1 MHRKF
6 VGQSKKMK
14 IGRAR
19 QAMTESPRKCF
30 NGLRRHSSIDSS
42 TLSNRF
48 GMPHVTLLTRQKQTN
63 GPKTGYRLL
72 LSRSGK
78 RSTLNLIKATGVAPL
93 S

>member
-6 VGQSKKMK
+6 VGQSKNENRT
-14 IGRAR
+14 RAPGNDGVT
-19 QAMTESPRKCF
+19 AEML

-78 RSTLNLIKATGVAPL
+78 RSTLNLIKATGVASL